1 MFGAKLSVFGAKVTV
16 IVGCKSNSGC
26 CISNWILKEIVY
38 AKVITLGPKVIMAN
52 AKVIAVGTK
61 VIEVQK

>member
-1 MFGAKLSVFGAKVTV
+1 MFGAKVTV
-16 IVGCKSNSGC
+16 TVGCKSNSGC
-26 CISNWILKEIVY
+26 CISNWVLKEIVC

-61 VIEVQK
+61 VIEIHK